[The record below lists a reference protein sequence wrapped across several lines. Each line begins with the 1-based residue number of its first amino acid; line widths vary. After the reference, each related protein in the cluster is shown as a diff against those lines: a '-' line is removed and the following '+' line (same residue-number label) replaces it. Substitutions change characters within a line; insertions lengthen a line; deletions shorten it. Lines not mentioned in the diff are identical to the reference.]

1 MDVCLCL
8 RSSLFVCL
16 LVHSAGVCACTC
28 AWGGGGRGGG
38 GEEGR
43 GRLYRKSDSD
53 KLGIPAATCTSFLV
67 LVGGKGI
74 IFYLATL
81 PNHAIPTVHGA

>member
-1 MDVCLCL
+1 MFVIK
-8 RSSLFVCL
+8 FVCL

-28 AWGGGGRGGG
+28 GGEGGRGGVWG
-38 GEEGR
+38 GRREGE
-43 GRLYRKSDSD
+43 GGGLYRRSDSD